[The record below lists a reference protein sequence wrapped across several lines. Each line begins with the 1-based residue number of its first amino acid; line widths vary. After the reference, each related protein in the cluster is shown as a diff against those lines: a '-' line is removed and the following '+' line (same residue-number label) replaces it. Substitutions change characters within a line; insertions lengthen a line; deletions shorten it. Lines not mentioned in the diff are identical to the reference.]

1 VLVPVVL
8 LEIRGLPVGRLAEV
22 EEVSEVSLSPL
33 LVV

>member
-1 VLVPVVL
+1 VPVVL

-22 EEVSEVSLSPL
+22 SEVSLSPL

>member
-1 VLVPVVL
+1 VPVVL

-22 EEVSEVSLSPL
+22 EVSEVSLLPL